1 MKKSVPALLVF
12 LIAVLS
18 VACGHLA
25 APAINLTDS
34 AVSSVFFAL
43 PVFFKD
49 QLAYAQSLHTPIYR
63 VTIKD
68 GKKDSASLNQE
79 AFKQLA
85 GIFLSKDISAPNI
98 KVLYRESVFRDLGTK
113 SYTLSYTTAHDNA
126 IIREINILLDEES
139 NNVKRVF
146 IRSQYNKGDTSITEQ
161 CNWKAY
167 KSFQVNRY
175 LHAGHYSSTEL
186 NYVNWNNDT
195 P

>member
-1 MKKSVPALLVF
+1 LWSPCRACQSANSFSRHNRF
-12 LIAVLS
+12 LCIAR
-18 VACGHLA
+18 
-25 APAINLTDS
+25 
-34 AVSSVFFAL
+34 
-43 PVFFKD
+43 FFKD

>member
-1 MKKSVPALLVF
+1 MKKSVPALFVF

-18 VACGHLA
+18 VACGHHA
-25 APAINLTDS
+25 APAAPQTAS
-34 AVSSVFFAL
+34 ADTAGFFAL

-49 QLAYAQSLHTPIYR
+49 QLAYAQSVHAPIYR
-63 VTIKD
+63 ITIKD
-68 GKKDSASLNQE
+68 GKKDSVSLNQE
-79 AFKQLA
+79 VFKQWVD
-85 GIFLSKDISAPNI
+85 IFLSKDISAPNI
-98 KVLYRESVFRDLGTK
+98 KGFYRESVFRDLGTK

-126 IIREINILLDEES
+126 IIRGIDILLDEES

-146 IRSQYNKGDTSITEQ
+146 IRSQYNRGDTSITEQ

-175 LHAGHYSSTEL
+175 IHAGRYSSTEL